1 MYNFE
6 KSIIMDIPKE
16 FLRKEF

>member
-16 FLRKEF
+16 FLRKE